1 VGNPDALSGVATGSD
16 TYSIAYGTHMHH
28 AITGNGNDTI
38 MGNELANT
46 ITANGGNDTIRGM
59 GGNDILRG
67 GAGDDTYIWAIG
79 DGHDRIEELNG
90 GGRDRLVIE
99 TRHTGIA
106 DFTEDLRFT
115 RMGLIDLRI
124 EFMPGGGDAIG
135 SVTIQTQQGL
145 SRVESL
151 VLQGLAG
158 GDLTVDIT
166 TFMADLPNQRTA
178 LTLTDQSSVLGRLVA
193 PIV

>member
-1 VGNPDALSGVATGSD
+1 M
-16 TYSIAYGTHMHH
+16 IAYGTQMHH
-28 AITGNGNDTI
+28 VITGNGNNNI
-38 MGNELANT
+38 IGNELHNT
-46 ITANGGNDTIRGM
+46 ITGGTGNDTIRGM

-67 GAGDDTYIWAIG
+67 GAGDDTYIWALG
-79 DGHDRIEELNG
+79 DGHDRIEELGG
-90 GGRDRLVIE
+90 GGRDRLIVE
-99 TRHTGIA
+99 TRHTGIE

-115 RMGLIDLRI
+115 RMGQADLRI
-124 EFMPGGGDAIG
+124 EFMPGGGDPIG
-135 SVTIQTQQGL
+135 SVVIQLQQGL